1 MKPIPILSVGKDEEI
16 IYTLVSSYISGTGY
30 YKLLAKQKA
39 DKTFEWAHFK
49 ERVNGEKEAVY
60 TGHTA
65 TREELDTVLEIMNRN
80 LVNTFGHH
88 AEMKQGE
95 LKVSTL
101 PNTAGDKNIN

>member
-1 MKPIPILSVGKDEEI
+1 MKPIPILSVDKDEEI

-39 DKTFEWAHFK
+39 DKTFEWVHFK
-49 ERVNGEKEAVY
+49 ERVSREKL
-60 TGHTA
+60 GIIRGDIA
-65 TREELDTVLEIMNRN
+65 TKQELDTVLEIMNRN
-80 LVNTFGHH
+80 LVNTFGQH

-101 PNTAGDKNIN
+101 PSTNGDKNIN

>member
-1 MKPIPILSVGKDEEI
+1 MKPIPILSVDKNEEI

-30 YKLLAKQKA
+30 YKLLAKQKV
-39 DKTFEWAHFK
+39 DKTFEWVHFK
-49 ERVNGEKEAVY
+49 ERVSGEKL
-60 TGHTA
+60 GIIRGDIA
-65 TREELDTVLEIMNRN
+65 TKQELDMVLEIMNRN

-101 PNTAGDKNIN
+101 PDTASDKNIN

>member
-16 IYTLVSSYISGTGY
+16 IYALVSSYISGTGY

-39 DKTFEWAHFK
+39 NKTFEWVHFK
-49 ERVNGEKEAVY
+49 ERVSGDKEGVIR
-60 TGHTA
+60 GDVA

-80 LVNTFGHH
+80 LVNTFGHQ

-95 LKVSTL
+95 FKVSTL
-101 PNTAGDKNIN
+101 PKTSGDKNVN